1 MDDSSLPIAI
11 GIVFLLCLGLGW
23 AALHFGGRWFSSRQT
38 KEAGAAA
45 DALEGMFIFA
55 ETQKIQTIY
64 MVVMILLPVVAWL
77 LIGNW
82 IIVGL
87 CVVAAFVAP
96 RWIVGFMHRRRLSQF
111 EQQLPDTLLMIT
123 GALRAGASLPIALEG
138 VSNEAKP
145 PISQEFALLLREL
158 RLGVDF
164 SIALRNLEKRVPLQD
179 LMMVTAGMALSRE
192 VGANL
197 SETLESIAKT
207 IRAKLAMEGKI
218 RSLTAQGKMQGLV
231 MAGLPVF
238 LIFVLRIME
247 PEAMEPLFTTW
258 YGWVTCAVI
267 AVADLI
273 GYFFIRKIVS
283 IDV

>member
-1 MDDSSLPIAI
+1 MDDGLLIAI
-11 GIVFLLCLGLGW
+11 GIVFLLFLGIGW
-23 AALHFGGRWFSSRQT
+23 AALHFGGRWFAKRQS

-64 MVVMILLPVVAWL
+64 MVVMIFLPVVAWFTT
-77 LIGNW
+77 GNW
-82 IIVGL
+82 FIVGL
-87 CVVAAFVAP
+87 CVIAAFVAP

-145 PISQEFALLLREL
+145 PVSQEFALLLREL

-164 SIALRNLEKRVPLQD
+164 SVALRNLEKRVPLQD

-207 IRAKLAMEGKI
+207 IRAKLQMEGKI

-231 MAGLPVF
+231 MACLPLF
-238 LIFVLRIME
+238 LIMVLKFME

-258 YGWVTCAVI
+258 YGWATMAVI
-267 AVADLI
+267 TVADMI